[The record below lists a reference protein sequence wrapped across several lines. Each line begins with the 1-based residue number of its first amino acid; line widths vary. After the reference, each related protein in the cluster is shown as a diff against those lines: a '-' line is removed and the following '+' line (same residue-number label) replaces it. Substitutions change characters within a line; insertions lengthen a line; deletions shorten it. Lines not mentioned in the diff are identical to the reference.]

1 MENVQMEQAH
11 PRTTSASRVRHPKL
25 AMASM
30 LLGAFVGMFSETSL
44 NIALPKLSIAFNMST
59 ATLQWLVTG
68 YMLIIGII
76 MPLSSI
82 ISKWFSTRKIIIFAL
97 LVFIL
102 GSVLS
107 AMAPSFVLLLTG
119 RMIQGI
125 GTGLILPLMFAVA
138 MQIFPPQKLGA
149 VNGIMAL
156 VIMFAPA
163 IGPTLTGLILG
174 IANWRWIFWSF
185 IPLLVIALIFAVMEL
200 ENVGHISKPRVDVLS
215 IIESIIGF
223 SGIVAGASL
232 SSRYGW
238 ASWQVIVS
246 LVIGLVV
253 LFLYVH
259 RQLTLESPILNL
271 KVLKNKEFTVGT
283 ILVMLDFAI
292 ILSAM
297 YLMPQYIQNGVGIAV
312 ALTGV
317 IMLPGGVINA
327 VTSAIAGRLYDNIGA
342 RRPAILGFIIAFIGA
357 VMLAMAS
364 DTASIVYIIAAHVI
378 LMIGAP
384 LAMSPAQTSALN
396 SLSGREAGDG
406 STILNTMQQVVGALA
421 TAFATSFLELGRGAA
436 TGSAAARFTA
446 GSHTGF
452 YFTIALIVVAF
463 IVSFQLKD
471 RQRGHSIKLDESAK
485 N

>member
-1 MENVQMEQAH
+1 MEQNH
-11 PRTTSASRVRHPKL
+11 PRTTSASRVRHPKF
-25 AMASM
+25 AMVSM

-107 AMAPSFVLLLTG
+107 AMAPSFALLLTW

-185 IPLLVIALIFAVMEL
+185 IPLLVIALIFAVMGL
-200 ENVGHISKPRVDVLS
+200 ENVGHISKPRVDVL
-215 IIESIIGF
+215 SIIGF

-246 LVIGLVV
+246 LVVGLVV

-297 YLMPQYIQNGVGIAV
+297 YLMPQYIQNGMGIAV

-378 LMIGAP
+378 LMIGVP

-452 YFTIALIVVAF
+452 YFTIALIVV
-463 IVSFQLKD
+463 VQ
-471 RQRGHSIKLDESAK
+471 
-485 N
+485 

>member
-25 AMASM
+25 AMVSM

-107 AMAPSFVLLLTG
+107 AMAPSFALLLTG

-149 VNGIMAL
+149 VNGSMAL

-317 IMLPGGVINA
+317 INA

>member
-1 MENVQMEQAH
+1 MEQAH

-25 AMASM
+25 AMVSM

-107 AMAPSFVLLLTG
+107 AMAPSFALLLTG

-149 VNGIMAL
+149 VNGSMAL

-317 IMLPGGVINA
+317 INA

>member
-1 MENVQMEQAH
+1 MEQAH

-25 AMASM
+25 AMVSM

-107 AMAPSFVLLLTG
+107 AMAPGFALLL
-119 RMIQGI
+119 
-125 GTGLILPLMFAVA
+125 TGLILPLMFAVA

-452 YFTIALIVVAF
+452 YFTIALIIVAF

>member
-1 MENVQMEQAH
+1 M
-11 PRTTSASRVRHPKL
+11 
-25 AMASM
+25 
-30 LLGAFVGMFSETSL
+30 
-44 NIALPKLSIAFNMST
+44 
-59 ATLQWLVTG
+59 
-68 YMLIIGII
+68 
-76 MPLSSI
+76 
-82 ISKWFSTRKIIIFAL
+82 
-97 LVFIL
+97 
-102 GSVLS
+102 
-107 AMAPSFVLLLTG
+107 
-119 RMIQGI
+119 
-125 GTGLILPLMFAVA
+125 
-138 MQIFPPQKLGA
+138 
-149 VNGIMAL
+149 
-156 VIMFAPA
+156 
-163 IGPTLTGLILG
+163 
-174 IANWRWIFWSF
+174 
-185 IPLLVIALIFAVMEL
+185 
-200 ENVGHISKPRVDVLS
+200 
-215 IIESIIGF
+215 
-223 SGIVAGASL
+223 
-232 SSRYGW
+232 
-238 ASWQVIVS
+238 
-246 LVIGLVV
+246 
-253 LFLYVH
+253 
-259 RQLTLESPILNL
+259 
-271 KVLKNKEFTVGT
+271 
-283 ILVMLDFAI
+283 
-292 ILSAM
+292 
-297 YLMPQYIQNGVGIAV
+297 GIAV

-452 YFTIALIVVAF
+452 YFTIALIIVAF